1 MLCACAGVVIQP
13 DWGTLF
19 DWAFSSW
26 MPVCA
31 DCSSNPVWLSN
42 PTSLSIFLLCACA
55 CWLCIQSV
63 KSHLTEHFLVVCL
76 CMLIVHPVCQ
86 ILPHWAFSC
95 CVPVHADCAS
105 SLSNPTS
112 LSIFLLCA
120 CACWLC
126 IQSVKSYLTEH
137 FLVVC
142 LCMLIVHPVC
152 QILPHWAFSC
162 CVPVHA
168 DCASS
173 LTIKSHLTE
182 HFLVVCLC
190 MQIVHPVWLSNPTSL
205 SIFLLCACACWLE

>member
-76 CMLIVHPVCQ
+76 CMLIVHPV
-86 ILPHWAFSC
+86 W
-95 CVPVHADCAS
+95 
-105 SLSNPTS
+105 LSNPTS

-126 IQSVKSYLTEH
+126 IQSIKSYLIEH

-142 LCMLIVHPVC
+142 LCMQIVHPVC

-168 DCASS
+168 GWNSNPVCQIPPNWAFLCCVPVRVGWSS
-173 LTIKSHLTE
+173 N
-182 HFLVVCLC
+182 
-190 MQIVHPVWLSNPTSL
+190 PVWLWNPTSV
-205 SIFLLCACACWLE
+205 SIFLLCASACWLE